1 MAHVDDWGVDEEVV
15 AFFTEQLRLPAAWLA
30 EAQALWAQYS
40 AVEAGQLDH
49 LLAAGDWP
57 AAHAL
62 LCEVVAPRW
71 LLAGGWVAGVW
82 WLWLFPLPAIC
93 LPFCMLQQ
101 RDQSHSSLP
110 QTLLPHICLAGAAH
124 GPGAQRCCDP

>member
-1 MAHVDDWGVDEEVV
+1 MAHVDEWGEDEEVA
-15 AFFTEQLRLPAAWLA
+15 AFFTEQLCLPAAWLA

-40 AVEAGQLDH
+40 ADEAGQLHH

-71 LLAGGWVAGVW
+71 LLAGEGRAAW
-82 WLWLFPLPAIC
+82 WLW
-93 LPFCMLQQ
+93 
-101 RDQSHSSLP
+101 R
-110 QTLLPHICLAGAAH
+110 AH
-124 GPGAQRCCDP
+124 ADMQAVACAVVRHFQHA

>member
-40 AVEAGQLDH
+40 ADEAGQLDH

-71 LLAGGWVAGVW
+71 LLAGGWGAGWGAGGGGEGSQWRGQAVE
-82 WLWLFPLPAIC
+82 LAAVMHCQQVRRTPAW
-93 LPFCMLQQ
+93 
-101 RDQSHSSLP
+101 P
-110 QTLLPHICLAGAAH
+110 QH
-124 GPGAQRCCDP
+124 

>member
-1 MAHVDDWGVDEEVV
+1 MAHVDEWGEDEDVI

-40 AVEAGQLDH
+40 ADEAGQLDY

-71 LLAGGWVAGVW
+71 LLAGGCLWDVGTGLKVVRAGEGRGRGGQSRRAAVRH
-82 WLWLFPLPAIC
+82 C
-93 LPFCMLQQ
+93 QQ
-101 RDQSHSSLP
+101 VRRDRAWRQH
-110 QTLLPHICLAGAAH
+110 
-124 GPGAQRCCDP
+124 

>member
-40 AVEAGQLDH
+40 ADEAGQLDH

-71 LLAGGWVAGVW
+71 LLAGGWVAGLGEGGGGEGSQWRGQAVE
-82 WLWLFPLPAIC
+82 LAAVMHCQQVRRNPAW
-93 LPFCMLQQ
+93 
-101 RDQSHSSLP
+101 P
-110 QTLLPHICLAGAAH
+110 QH
-124 GPGAQRCCDP
+124 

>member
-1 MAHVDDWGVDEEVV
+1 VVRELLMAHVDDWGVDEEVV

-40 AVEAGQLDH
+40 ADEAGQLDH

-71 LLAGGWVAGVW
+71 LLAGGWRGWVRVEVARAVNGEGKQW
-82 WLWLFPLPAIC
+82 SWQL
-93 LPFCMLQQ
+93 
-101 RDQSHSSLP
+101 
-110 QTLLPHICLAGAAH
+110 
-124 GPGAQRCCDP
+124 